1 MAYTHVNCLDQNP
14 PVCCRSA
21 WDSSGEVVRKL
32 MSLGSW
38 LLLCRSVNMLCCCR
52 RSVAAVSSDEVLSK
66 ELFGPRAVGVIQCF
80 AGFGAP
86 E

>member
-1 MAYTHVNCLDQNP
+1 
-14 PVCCRSA
+14 
-21 WDSSGEVVRKL
+21 
-32 MSLGSW
+32 
-38 LLLCRSVNMLCCCR
+38 MLCCCR